1 MASPMQYRLGTTL
14 PALSV
19 TCIRSLTGTNPRL
32 SVSTPSA
39 SSPRPAVYG
48 ARPVATSTA
57 STSSVST
64 TSFVLKSVSS
74 ILTGLT
80 PGTPGVTLVAS
91 TPVCQSIRRGLISSR
106 CARRAISRSKP
117 GIRSSIA
124 SMNVTSDP
132 SAV

>member
-1 MASPMQYRLGTTL
+1 MQYKLGTTL
-14 PALSV
+14 PLLSV
-19 TCIRSLTGTNPRL
+19 TCILSLTGTNPRL
-32 SVSTPSA
+32 SVSTLSE
-39 SSPRPAVYG
+39 SRPRPVVYG

-57 STSSVST
+57 STSSSST

-91 TPVCQSIRRGLISSR
+91 TPVCQSMRRGLISSR
-106 CARRAISRSKP
+106 CASRATSRSNP

-124 SMNVTSDP
+124 CFFFL
-132 SAV
+132 